1 MRLLAPT
8 PPIRDPRWYSRL
20 PLRAFL
26 TSTSHYLVPGSFA
39 PSYRGTFSF
48 LLSLED
54 PAVLCKL
61 ASLKTQLD
69 DFCCDTNTGV
79 ISAATF
85 LVLSLHSLHPEY
97 FVYKIH
103 YYCLLSIWHT
113 DHVLYF
119 SVHGSR
125 KLRTWVFLRLFYG

>member
-1 MRLLAPT
+1 MRLLVPT
-8 PPIRDPRWYSRL
+8 PPFRDPRWYSRL

-39 PSYRGTFSF
+39 PSDRGTFSS
-48 LLSLED
+48 LLYLED

-79 ISAATF
+79 ISGTTF
-85 LVLSLHSLHPEY
+85 LVLSLHSQHPEY
-97 FVYKIH
+97 FVYEIH
-103 YYCLLSIWHT
+103 YCLLSIWRM

-119 SVHGSR
+119 SVHIYR
-125 KLRTWVFLRLFYG
+125 KLRTWVFLGLFY